1 MACYR
6 PLVAY
11 RARSPGPNGKRAVVF
26 DKRESTG
33 VELKLPCG
41 NCIGCRLERSRQWA
55 VRCMHE
61 ASLYEENCFITLTY
75 DDDHLPESGSLVKWH
90 FQDFMKRLRARIAP
104 RRIRFFMCGEYGERF
119 SRPHYHACI
128 FGFDFPD
135 KVGCA
140 RQGSEYRL
148 YRSALLESVWTS
160 GFSLIGDL
168 SFESAAYVARYVTK
182 KVNGERA
189 FHHYMAMNPETGE
202 LYEIE
207 PEFGL
212 MSRRP
217 GIGAEW
223 YAKYH
228 GEVFPSDSVLV
239 NGRLTRPPRFYDKL
253 LERDRPELLEEI
265 KEERLREFGQHLE
278 DQTYERLA
286 VREACCKARHE
297 KGKRDY
303 ETSDVFGF

>member
-11 RARSPGPNGKRAVVF
+11 RARSPGANGKRAVVF

-33 VELKLPCG
+33 VELKLACG
-41 NCIGCRLERSRQWA
+41 QCRGCRRERSRQWA

-61 ASLYEENCFITLTY
+61 ASQHEENCFITLTY
-75 DDDHLPESGSLVKWH
+75 ADDKLPEDGGLRKDH

-135 KVGCA
+135 KVSCS
-140 RQGSEYRL
+140 REGSQYQL
-148 YRSALLESVWTS
+148 YRSPLLESVWNC
-160 GFSLIGDL
+160 GYSLIGDL
-168 SFESAAYVARYVTK
+168 SFESAAYVARYVMK
-182 KVNGERA
+182 KVNGEAA
-189 FHHYMAMNPETGE
+189 FHHYMACNPETGE

-207 PEFGL
+207 REFGL

-217 GIGAEW
+217 GIGAQWIERFH
-223 YAKYH
+223 K
-228 GEVFPSDSVLV
+228 EVYPSDTVLV
-239 NGRLTRPPRFYDKL
+239 RGRLARPPRFYDKW
-253 LERDRPELLEEI
+253 LEQRNPEMLEGI
-265 KEERLREFGQHLE
+265 KEERLKEFGKHLE

-286 VREACCKARHE
+286 VREAVAKARDE
-297 KGKRDY
+297 LKGKRSY
-303 ETSDVFGF
+303 EA